1 MGKSSGSSSK
11 PEKKRSSKKRERVEE
26 EEEEIYVVE
35 KILDKRVLEDGTVLY
50 YLKWRNYPESDN
62 TWEPVSNLECD
73 ELINEFEREHSAK
86 GASAVNEPP
95 KKKRSQKKQNNGLD
109 TSELIGFERG
119 FEAEEI
125 IGATD
130 LDGQIMFNIKWKGAD
145 ILDWVP
151 SKEANVKCPQVV
163 IKYYEGCL
171 TWKNEDEAET
181 ADS

>member
-1 MGKSSGSSSK
+1 MSSVHRFLS
-11 PEKKRSSKKRERVEE
+11 
-26 EEEEIYVVE
+26 YQ
-35 KILDKRVLEDGTVLY
+35 
-50 YLKWRNYPESDN
+50 
-62 TWEPVSNLECD
+62 VSNLDCD
-73 ELINEFEREHSAK
+73 ELITEFEKEHSSR

-109 TSELIGFERG
+109 SSELIGFERG

-163 IKYYEGCL
+163 EVVCSGFHLNGAVNGSFSLI
-171 TWKNEDEAET
+171 
-181 ADS
+181 